1 MKKHL
6 IRLLAMLLCAMSFAS
21 LLPSAAL
28 AADADGEA
36 VKEAV
41 AVVANGIKQAAD
53 EKLISNKARE
63 KYSYT
68 LKVPRNSRVN
78 LVDFNYYRH
87 GASAYPF
94 PVTFIWYI
102 KKPGG
107 SKWYRLKNAKGYM
120 HSFPAKEANGYSFRV
135 KTIKRGN
142 AKKVMLIIDWKIETY

>member
-6 IRLLAMLLCAMSFAS
+6 IRLLAMLLCVMSFVS

-28 AADADGEA
+28 AADADADA

-41 AVVANGIKQAAD
+41 ANAANGIRQAAD
-53 EKLISNKARE
+53 EKQVTNKALE

-68 LKVPRNSRVN
+68 LKVPRSSRIN

-94 PVTFIWYI
+94 PVTFLWYI

-107 SKWYRLKNAKGYM
+107 TKWYRLKNAKGYM
-120 HSFPAKEANGYSFRV
+120 HSFPAKGSNGYSYKV
-135 KTIKRGN
+135 KTVKKGDT
-142 AKKVMLIIDWKIETY
+142 KKVMLITTWKIKTY